1 MGIWG
6 RRLYGGGEMQKG
18 GGNKGGGGGGWINVG
33 GEDWNSMVDIKKI
46 HQKPYVHQ
54 YTSVSRRDLKYQYIS
69 AAHCCF
75 NSFQKRTLCF

>member
-1 MGIWG
+1 MVGG
-6 RRLYGGGEMQKG
+6 KCRRVGEIKEEE
-18 GGNKGGGGGGWINVG
+18 GGWINVG